1 MTRRKA
7 ISVLIALAL
16 IVLTIPTSKAVV
28 DEWVTGLCDEDLFIA
43 SYLFDGVDMVYLQG
57 DEAQIRGWY
66 WFEAPILMYG
76 RYIIEAYLEVRT
88 PSIGATDLNASM
100 TIYGKPSGKGGT
112 PSYYEDPH
120 AINGPYTTNSYT
132 VNLSSFVGPG
142 VLHNI
147 TVTKILREINQGY
160 YFWNG
165 HDIAFVTLSTDNH
178 DEERT
183 VYSEESGYPAKLY
196 IHYGEPDYPPG
207 LPPGGVVVEEY
218 RNYTIWEIL
227 PNDVNYTEM
236 TQTGSL
242 GLLHVFNE
250 SCFNWTN
257 INKNTANVAL
267 GYFVNQT
274 GPDTINGIEIDFN
287 FTVHVDIHNA
297 AQQNAAVFY
306 MMGENDAIG
315 SATDVYASNELIIFD
330 LYTVSLDWY
339 RFLPRKYGTG
349 AGFGGYSGNLRS
361 DRSYM
366 GKITLDGTL
375 WRFEISEMSG
385 VPATSCFHTLPFV
398 HDIKAIMPFA
408 AQENVYGSQVD
419 GWQKKYIEPSTL
431 LVTDANGTVITT
443 WNGENFTDVDDLK
456 DFIDEEVIGYPNPED
471 PNPPGWD
478 DDPGLLTIHNFKLII
493 FMIGMVLLAGTPVYG
508 FASRPEA
515 ATWVLI
521 LFSMLCG
528 VALLWSLQT
537 M

>member
-1 MTRRKA
+1 MRRIKA
-7 ISVLIALAL
+7 IIVLIALSLSLLPIA
-16 IVLTIPTSKAVV
+16 TIEGET
-28 DEWVTGLCDEDLFIA
+28 DEWVTGLCDEDLFVA

-196 IHYGEPDYPPG
+196 IHYGEPSYPPD
-207 LPPGGVVVEEY
+207 LPPGGSVVEEY
-218 RNYTIWEIL
+218 RNYTIWEFPPPDI
-227 PNDVNYTEM
+227 NYTDM
-236 TQTGSL
+236 TQTG
-242 GLLHVFNE
+242 GAGYLHVFNE
-250 SCFNWTN
+250 TCFNWTN
-257 INKNTANVAL
+257 INKSTQNVAL
-267 GYFVNQT
+267 GYFVNET
-274 GPDTINGIEIDFN
+274 GPDTINGAIIEFN
-287 FTVHVDIHNA
+287 FSVHVDIHNA
-297 AQQNAAVFY
+297 AQQSPGSFY
-306 MMGENDAIG
+306 LMGENDAIG
-315 SATDVYASNELIIFD
+315 SMNDIFASNEIILME
-330 LYTVSLDWY
+330 LYTVDVNYY

-349 AGFGGYSGNLRS
+349 AGFGGYSGTLHVDTWYR
-361 DRSYM
+361 
-366 GKITLDGTL
+366 GKITLDGTQWL
-375 WRFEISEMSG
+375 FEISDMSG
-385 VPATSCFHTLPFV
+385 APVTSCVHTLPFV
-398 HDIKAIMPFA
+398 HDIAAIMPFSCWEGVA
-408 AQENVYGSQVD
+408 GSQVD
-419 GWQKKYIEPSTL
+419 GWQCKFVATSIFL
-431 LVTDANGTVITT
+431 LTDANGTVIPT
-443 WNGENFTDVDDLK
+443 WNGDNFTDIDDLK
-456 DFIDEEVIGYPNPED
+456 DFVDTDIIGYPDPED
-471 PNPPGWD
+471 PDPPGWED
-478 DDPGLLTIHNFKLII
+478 SLITAHSFKLIL
-493 FMIGMVLLAGTPVYG
+493 FAIGMILFVGTPVYG
-508 FASRPEA
+508 FAVKPEA
-515 ATWVLI
+515 ATWI
-521 LFSMLCG
+521 AIMFSMFCG
-528 VALLWSLQT
+528 VALLWSLQL